1 MCATLFRAVYFTRS
15 RSLVRVQ
22 YCPPPLF
29 SFLLDIRSK
38 IVSEENKRLVNRIF
52 DEAIS
57 SGIYDVIDELIA
69 PNYVSHGLPMS
80 INGPQGLRQSIET
93 FRSAFPDLYMLVE
106 EQIAD
111 GDQVSNQGYITG
123 THRGEFLGVPA
134 SGEQIKV
141 NVISIWRFENSKVV
155 ENWVQIDYMSLMRQ
169 IGAVTG

>member
-1 MCATLFRAVYFTRS
+1 M
-15 RSLVRVQ
+15 
-22 YCPPPLF
+22 
-29 SFLLDIRSK
+29 
-38 IVSEENKRLVNRIF
+38 SEENKRLVSRIY

-57 SGIYDVIDELIA
+57 SGNYDVIDELVA

-80 INGPQGLRQSIET
+80 IKGPQEFRQTIET

-106 EQIAD
+106 EQIAE

-134 SGEQIKV
+134 SGQQIKV

-155 ENWVQIDYMSLMRQ
+155 ENWVQIDFMSLMQQ
-169 IGAVTG
+169 IGAIPA